1 MLRAAE
7 PSNLAQ
13 PPVRRNQTG
22 GQVIYYIRSLGEVE
36 FACQQAAIRSLRG
49 CLRIG
54 FIYIGFGYY
63 ESPHSEV
70 KQGWTV
76 PPPVA
81 YYVTYLRIFLF
92 TLRRPAGILLWCVEG
107 CGMGA
112 KMRNDLFRICVR
124 PFRCMCVSFS
134 CLPFLFC
141 RVGGSSSRCSF
152 GGRKRRS
159 LLLGSLLLG
168 DHA

>member
-1 MLRAAE
+1 MICA
-7 PSNLAQ
+7 
-13 PPVRRNQTG
+13 TG
-22 GQVIYYIRSLGEVE
+22 GIAVQPCLTASEAMPNRRFYYKCVLGEVE
-36 FACQQAAIRSLRG
+36 FACQQAAIRFLRG
-49 CLRIG
+49 RLRIG
-54 FIYIGFGYY
+54 FICIGFGYY

-81 YYVTYLRIFLF
+81 HYVTYLRIFLF